1 MISYFKY
8 TDGTGFT
15 LDGVNYSGMV
25 TVVNDTAYAGSVY
38 TSRSKVLSSKETF
51 ISNAILNQIEF
62 DYNFSSNLKSKITL
76 IELYPK
82 SILDIT
88 SITNIIDTLTKN
100 NLKIFASGVGYD
112 QNYGNPLFNDS
123 NTNTFVSGISS
134 EGGPIISRKNIQTT
148 LDLKQAGYIQTDKPV
163 TDSSSIFTTLSSS
176 FKYFNKDVTVQG
188 VINSPIAPT
197 VSQSLIEGLGGNRSN
212 IFYDK
217 YRGVIYQT
225 TPSTVNIYTYDYD
238 SPNNS
243 ILIKDEIELSKLGV
257 VEDLS
262 KASYGKNYRAVVV
275 KNQGQLALEIYA
287 VNSGE
292 IIKSLTLNDVGIDNI
307 KHLIQRFED
316 DVLVLVGDIKGKLS
330 MSIYD
335 ISKLATN
342 TAPIY
347 SQEID
352 TQNNPTVVRFSPF
365 DSNIILFYYYTNTE
379 LDFIEFRPI
388 SVSGTVL
395 PVTKITSDQ
404 FTLPVESNSTFSDL
418 TDVISASTS
427 ALYDGSSFTY
437 DVQFDVSDKV
447 YSLALANN
455 YIKTNNNTIF
465 NTIVPLDTAVRYNSI
480 EVSDSSIGLVLN
492 SVFKSI
498 IYDTLVLYYTF
509 NTVKR
514 IDSESIYQQTSS
526 NIKTIDTSNL
536 LLYSNESINVGALN
550 RTIKEILTLQLDLA
564 GKIDSAR

>member
-15 LDGVNYSGMV
+15 LDGANYSGMV
-25 TVVNDTAYAGSVY
+25 TVVNDAAYAGSVY

-51 ISNAILNQIEF
+51 ITNAILNQIEF

-76 IELYPK
+76 IEVYPK

-88 SITNIIDTLTKN
+88 SITNIIDTLTEN

-123 NTNTFVSGISS
+123 NTNTFVYGISS
-134 EGGPIISRKNIQTT
+134 NGGPIISRKNIQTT

-188 VINSPIAPT
+188 AINSPTAPT
-197 VSQSLIEGLGGNRSN
+197 ISQSLIEGLGGNRSN

-217 YRGVIYQT
+217 YREVIYQT
-225 TPSTVNIYTYDYD
+225 APSTVNIYTYDYD
-238 SPNNS
+238 SPNNT
-243 ILIKDEIELSKLGV
+243 ILIKDELELSKLGV

-262 KASYGKNYRAVVV
+262 KASYGKNYRAVVA
-275 KNQGQLALEIYA
+275 KNQGQLALELYA
-287 VNSGE
+287 VNSSE
-292 IIKSLTLNDVGIDNI
+292 IIKSLTFEDVGIDNI

-316 DVLVLVGDIKGKLS
+316 DALVLVGDIKGKLS

-347 SQEID
+347 SQKID

-388 SVSGTVL
+388 SVSGTVS
-395 PVTKITSDQ
+395 PVTKMTSDQ
-404 FTLPVESNSTFSDL
+404 FTLPVESSAFSEL
-418 TDVISASTS
+418 TDVISTSTLT
-427 ALYDGSSFTY
+427 LYDGTSFTY

-447 YSLALANN
+447 YSLVLANN

-492 SVFKSI
+492 SAFKSI
-498 IYDTLVLYYTF
+498 IYDTLILYYTF

-526 NIKTIDTSNL
+526 NIKNIDTSNL

-550 RTIKEILTLQLDLA
+550 RTIEEILTLQLDLA

>member
-15 LDGVNYSGMV
+15 LDGANYSGMV
-25 TVVNDTAYAGSVY
+25 TVVNDAAYAGSVY

-51 ISNAILNQIEF
+51 IANAILNQIEF

-76 IELYPK
+76 IEVYPK

-88 SITNIIDTLTKN
+88 SITNIIDTLTEN

-123 NTNTFVSGISS
+123 NTNTFVYGISS
-134 EGGPIISRKNIQTT
+134 NGGPLISRKNIQTT

-188 VINSPIAPT
+188 AINSPTAPT
-197 VSQSLIEGLGGNRSN
+197 ISQSLIEGLGGNRSN

-217 YRGVIYQT
+217 YREVIYQT
-225 TPSTVNIYTYDYD
+225 APSTVNIYTYDYD
-238 SPNNS
+238 SPNNT
-243 ILIKDEIELSKLGV
+243 ILIKDELELSKLGV

-262 KASYGKNYRAVVV
+262 KASYGKNYRAVVA
-275 KNQGQLALEIYA
+275 KNQGQLALELYA
-287 VNSGE
+287 VNSSE
-292 IIKSLTLNDVGIDNI
+292 IIKSLTFEDVGIDNI

-388 SVSGTVL
+388 SVSGTVS
-395 PVTKITSDQ
+395 PVTKMTSDQ
-404 FTLPVESNSTFSDL
+404 FTLPVESSAFSEL
-418 TDVISASTS
+418 TDVISTSTLT
-427 ALYDGSSFTY
+427 LYDGTSFTY

-447 YSLALANN
+447 YSLVLANN

-492 SVFKSI
+492 SAFKSI
-498 IYDTLVLYYTF
+498 IYDTLILYYTF

-526 NIKTIDTSNL
+526 NIKNIDTSNL

-550 RTIKEILTLQLDLA
+550 RTIEEILTLQLDLA

>member
-15 LDGVNYSGMV
+15 LDGANYSGMV
-25 TVVNDTAYAGSVY
+25 TVVNDAAYAGSVY

-51 ISNAILNQIEF
+51 ITNAILNQIEF

-76 IELYPK
+76 IEVYPK

-88 SITNIIDTLTKN
+88 SITNIIDTLTEN

-123 NTNTFVSGISS
+123 NTNTFVYGISS
-134 EGGPIISRKNIQTT
+134 NGGPLISRKNIQTT

-188 VINSPIAPT
+188 AINSPTAPT
-197 VSQSLIEGLGGNRSN
+197 ISQSLIEGLGGNRSN

-217 YRGVIYQT
+217 YREVIYQT
-225 TPSTVNIYTYDYD
+225 APSTVNIYTYDYD
-238 SPNNS
+238 SPNNT
-243 ILIKDEIELSKLGV
+243 ILIKDELELSKLGV

-262 KASYGKNYRAVVV
+262 KASYGKNYRAVVA
-275 KNQGQLALEIYA
+275 KNQGQLALELYA
-287 VNSGE
+287 VNSSE
-292 IIKSLTLNDVGIDNI
+292 IIKSLTFEDVGIDNI

-347 SQEID
+347 SQKID

-388 SVSGTVL
+388 SVSGTVS
-395 PVTKITSDQ
+395 PVTKMTSDQ
-404 FTLPVESNSTFSDL
+404 FTLPVESSAFSEL
-418 TDVISASTS
+418 TDVISTSTLT
-427 ALYDGSSFTY
+427 LYDGTSFTY

-447 YSLALANN
+447 YSLVLANN

-492 SVFKSI
+492 SAFKSI
-498 IYDTLVLYYTF
+498 IYDTLILYYTF

-526 NIKTIDTSNL
+526 NIKNIDTSNL

-550 RTIKEILTLQLDLA
+550 RTIEEILTLQLDLA

>member
-15 LDGVNYSGMV
+15 LDGANYSGMV
-25 TVVNDTAYAGSVY
+25 TVVNGAAYAGSVY

-51 ISNAILNQIEF
+51 IANAILNQIEF

-76 IELYPK
+76 IEVYPK

-88 SITNIIDTLTKN
+88 SITNIIDTLTEN

-123 NTNTFVSGISS
+123 NTNTFVYGISS
-134 EGGPIISRKNIQTT
+134 NGGPLISRKNIQTT

-188 VINSPIAPT
+188 AINSPTAPT
-197 VSQSLIEGLGGNRSN
+197 ISQSLIEGLGGNRSN

-217 YRGVIYQT
+217 YREVIYQT
-225 TPSTVNIYTYDYD
+225 APSTVNIYTYDYD
-238 SPNNS
+238 SPNNT
-243 ILIKDEIELSKLGV
+243 ILIKDELELSKLGV

-262 KASYGKNYRAVVV
+262 KASYGKNYRAVVA
-275 KNQGQLALEIYA
+275 KNQGQLALELYA
-287 VNSGE
+287 VNSSE
-292 IIKSLTLNDVGIDNI
+292 IIKSLTFEDVGIDNI

-316 DVLVLVGDIKGKLS
+316 DALVLVGDIKGKLS

-388 SVSGTVL
+388 SVSGTVS
-395 PVTKITSDQ
+395 PVTKMTSDQ
-404 FTLPVESNSTFSDL
+404 FTLPVESSAFSEL
-418 TDVISASTS
+418 TDVISTSTLT
-427 ALYDGSSFTY
+427 LYDGTSFTY

-480 EVSDSSIGLVLN
+480 EVSDSSIGLALN
-492 SVFKSI
+492 SAFKSI
-498 IYDTLVLYYTF
+498 IYDTLILYYTF

-526 NIKTIDTSNL
+526 NIKNIDTSNL

-550 RTIKEILTLQLDLA
+550 RTIEEILTLQLDLA

>member
-1 MISYFKY
+1 MISYFKC

-15 LDGVNYSGMV
+15 LDGANYSGMV
-25 TVVNDTAYAGSVY
+25 TVVNDAAYAGSVY

-51 ISNAILNQIEF
+51 ISSAILNQIEF
-62 DYNFSSNLKSKITL
+62 DYNFSSNLKSKIAS
-76 IELYPK
+76 IEVYPK

-88 SITNIIDTLTKN
+88 SITNIIDTLTEN

-123 NTNTFVSGISS
+123 NTNTFVYGISS
-134 EGGPIISRKNIQTT
+134 NGGPIISRKNIQTT

-188 VINSPIAPT
+188 AINSPTAPT
-197 VSQSLIEGLGGNRSN
+197 ISQSLIEGLGGNRSN

-217 YRGVIYQT
+217 YREVIYQT
-225 TPSTVNIYTYDYD
+225 APSTVNIYTYDYD
-238 SPNNS
+238 SPNNT
-243 ILIKDEIELSKLGV
+243 ILIKDELELSKLGV

-262 KASYGKNYRAVVV
+262 KASYGKNYRAVVA
-275 KNQGQLALEIYA
+275 KNQGQLALELYA
-287 VNSGE
+287 VNSSE
-292 IIKSLTLNDVGIDNI
+292 IIKSLTFEDVGIDNI

-316 DVLVLVGDIKGKLS
+316 DALVLVGDIKGKLS

-388 SVSGTVL
+388 SVSGTVS
-395 PVTKITSDQ
+395 PVTKMTSDQ
-404 FTLPVESNSTFSDL
+404 FTLPVESSAFSEL
-418 TDVISASTS
+418 TDVISTSTPT
-427 ALYDGSSFTY
+427 LYDSTSFTY

-447 YSLALANN
+447 YSLTLANN

-492 SVFKSI
+492 SAFKSI
-498 IYDTLVLYYTF
+498 IYDTLMLYYTF

-526 NIKTIDTSNL
+526 NIKNIDTSNL

-550 RTIKEILTLQLDLA
+550 RTIEEILTLQLDLA

>member
-15 LDGVNYSGMV
+15 LDGANYSGMV
-25 TVVNDTAYAGSVY
+25 TVVNDAAYAGSVY

-51 ISNAILNQIEF
+51 IANAILNQIEF
-62 DYNFSSNLKSKITL
+62 DYNFSSNLKSKITS
-76 IELYPK
+76 IEVYPK

-88 SITNIIDTLTKN
+88 SIANIIDTLTEN

-123 NTNTFVSGISS
+123 NTNTFVYGISS
-134 EGGPIISRKNIQTT
+134 NGGPIISRKNIQTT

-188 VINSPIAPT
+188 AINSPTAPT
-197 VSQSLIEGLGGNRSN
+197 ISQSLLEGLGGNRSN

-217 YRGVIYQT
+217 YREVIYQT
-225 TPSTVNIYTYDYD
+225 APSTVNIYTYDYD
-238 SPNNS
+238 SPNNT
-243 ILIKDEIELSKLGV
+243 ILIKDELELSKLGV

-262 KASYGKNYRAVVV
+262 KASYGKNYRAVVA
-275 KNQGQLALEIYA
+275 KNQGQLALELYA
-287 VNSGE
+287 VNSSE
-292 IIKSLTLNDVGIDNI
+292 IIKSLTFEDVGIDNI

-316 DVLVLVGDIKGKLS
+316 DALVLVGDIKGKLS

-388 SVSGTVL
+388 SVSGTVS
-395 PVTKITSDQ
+395 PVTKMTSDQ
-404 FTLPVESNSTFSDL
+404 FTLPVESSAFSEL
-418 TDVISASTS
+418 TDVISTSTPT
-427 ALYDGSSFTY
+427 LYDGTSFTY

-492 SVFKSI
+492 SAFKSI
-498 IYDTLVLYYTF
+498 IYDTLILYYTF

-526 NIKTIDTSNL
+526 NIKNIDTSNL

-550 RTIKEILTLQLDLA
+550 RTIEEILTLQLDLA

>member
-15 LDGVNYSGMV
+15 LDGANYSGMV
-25 TVVNDTAYAGSVY
+25 TVVNDAAYAGSVY

-62 DYNFSSNLKSKITL
+62 DYNFSSNLKSKIAL
-76 IELYPK
+76 VEVYPK
-82 SILDIT
+82 SILDIIT
-88 SITNIIDTLTKN
+88 ITNIIDTLTEN

-112 QNYGNPLFNDS
+112 QNYGNPLFDDS
-123 NTNTFVSGISS
+123 NTNTFISGVSSK
-134 EGGPIISRKNIQTT
+134 GGPIISRKNIAT
-148 LDLKQAGYIQTDKPV
+148 LDLKQAGYIQTDKPI
-163 TDSSSIFTTLSSS
+163 TDNSSIFTTLSSS

-188 VINSPIAPT
+188 AINSPTAPT

-217 YRGVIYQT
+217 YREVIYQT
-225 TPSTVNIYTYDYD
+225 APSTVNIYTYDYD

-243 ILIKDEIELSKLGV
+243 ILIKDELELSKLGV

-262 KASYGKNYRAVVV
+262 KASYGKNYRAVVA
-275 KNQGQLALEIYA
+275 KNQGQLALELYA

-292 IIKSLTLNDVGIDNI
+292 IIKSLTLEDVGIDNI
-307 KHLIQRFED
+307 KHLVQRFED

-330 MSIYD
+330 MSVYD

-342 TAPIY
+342 TSPIY

-365 DSNIILFYYYTNTE
+365 DSNIILFYYYNNTE

-388 SVSGTVL
+388 SVSGTVS

-404 FTLPVESNSTFSDL
+404 FTLPVESSAFNEL
-418 TDVISASTS
+418 IDVISTSTLT
-427 ALYDGSSFTY
+427 LYDGSSFTY

-447 YSLALANN
+447 YSLALASN

-465 NTIVPLDTAVRYNSI
+465 NTIVPLDTAVIYNGI

-492 SVFKSI
+492 SAFKAI
-498 IYDTLVLYYTF
+498 IYDTLTLYYTF

-526 NIKTIDTSNL
+526 NIKNIDTSNL

-550 RTIKEILTLQLDLA
+550 RTIEEILTLQLDLA

>member
-15 LDGVNYSGMV
+15 LDGANYSGMV
-25 TVVNDTAYAGSVY
+25 TVVNNAAYAGSVY

-51 ISNAILNQIEF
+51 ITNAILNQIEF

-76 IELYPK
+76 IEVYPK

-88 SITNIIDTLTKN
+88 SITNIIDTLTEN

-123 NTNTFVSGISS
+123 NTNTFVYGISS
-134 EGGPIISRKNIQTT
+134 NGGPIISRKNIQTT

-188 VINSPIAPT
+188 AINSPTAPT
-197 VSQSLIEGLGGNRSN
+197 ISQSLIEGLGGNRSN

-217 YRGVIYQT
+217 YREVIYQT
-225 TPSTVNIYTYDYD
+225 APSTVNIYTYDYD
-238 SPNNS
+238 SPNNT
-243 ILIKDEIELSKLGV
+243 ILIKDELELSKLGV

-262 KASYGKNYRAVVV
+262 KASYGKNYRAVVA
-275 KNQGQLALEIYA
+275 KNQGQLALELYA
-287 VNSGE
+287 VNSSE
-292 IIKSLTLNDVGIDNI
+292 IIKSLTFEDVGIDNI

-388 SVSGTVL
+388 SVSGTVS
-395 PVTKITSDQ
+395 PVTKMTSDQ
-404 FTLPVESNSTFSDL
+404 FTLPVESSAFSEL
-418 TDVISASTS
+418 TDVISTSTLT
-427 ALYDGSSFTY
+427 LYDGTSFTY

-447 YSLALANN
+447 YSLVLANN

-492 SVFKSI
+492 SAFKSI
-498 IYDTLVLYYTF
+498 IYDTLILYYTF

-526 NIKTIDTSNL
+526 NIKNIDTSNL

-550 RTIKEILTLQLDLA
+550 RTIEEILTLQLDLA

>member
-15 LDGVNYSGMV
+15 LDGANYSGMV
-25 TVVNDTAYAGSVY
+25 TVVNDAAYAGSVY

-51 ISNAILNQIEF
+51 ISSAILNQIEF
-62 DYNFSSNLKSKITL
+62 DYNFSSNLKSKIAS
-76 IELYPK
+76 IEVYPK

-88 SITNIIDTLTKN
+88 SITNIIDTLTEN

-123 NTNTFVSGISS
+123 NTNTFVYGISS
-134 EGGPIISRKNIQTT
+134 NGGPIISRKNIQTT

-188 VINSPIAPT
+188 AINSPTAPT
-197 VSQSLIEGLGGNRSN
+197 ISQSLIEGLGGNRSN

-217 YRGVIYQT
+217 YREVIYQT
-225 TPSTVNIYTYDYD
+225 APSTVNIYTYDYD
-238 SPNNS
+238 SPNNT
-243 ILIKDEIELSKLGV
+243 ILIKDELELSKLGV

-262 KASYGKNYRAVVV
+262 KASYGKNYRAVVA
-275 KNQGQLALEIYA
+275 KNQGQLALELYA
-287 VNSGE
+287 VNSSE
-292 IIKSLTLNDVGIDNI
+292 IIKSLTFEDVGIDNI

-316 DVLVLVGDIKGKLS
+316 DALVLVGDIKGKLS

-388 SVSGTVL
+388 SVSGTVS
-395 PVTKITSDQ
+395 PVTKMTSDQ
-404 FTLPVESNSTFSDL
+404 FTLPVESSAFSEL
-418 TDVISASTS
+418 TDVISTSTPT
-427 ALYDGSSFTY
+427 LYDSTSFTY

-447 YSLALANN
+447 YSLTLANN

-492 SVFKSI
+492 SAFKSI
-498 IYDTLVLYYTF
+498 IYDTLMLYYTF

-526 NIKTIDTSNL
+526 NIKNIDTSNL

-550 RTIKEILTLQLDLA
+550 RTIEEILTLQLDLA

>member
-15 LDGVNYSGMV
+15 LDGANYSGMV
-25 TVVNDTAYAGSVY
+25 TVVNNAAYAGSVY

-51 ISNAILNQIEF
+51 ITNAILNQIEF

-76 IELYPK
+76 IEVYPK

-88 SITNIIDTLTKN
+88 SITNIIDTLTEN

-123 NTNTFVSGISS
+123 NTNTFVYGISS
-134 EGGPIISRKNIQTT
+134 NGGPIISRKNIQTT

-188 VINSPIAPT
+188 AINSPTAPT
-197 VSQSLIEGLGGNRSN
+197 ISQSLIEGLGGNRSN

-217 YRGVIYQT
+217 YREVIYQT
-225 TPSTVNIYTYDYD
+225 APSTVNIYTYDYD
-238 SPNNS
+238 SPNNT
-243 ILIKDEIELSKLGV
+243 ILIKDELELSKLGV

-262 KASYGKNYRAVVV
+262 KASYGKNYRAVVA
-275 KNQGQLALEIYA
+275 KNQGQLALELYA
-287 VNSGE
+287 VNSSE
-292 IIKSLTLNDVGIDNI
+292 IIKSLTFEDVGIDNI

-388 SVSGTVL
+388 SVSGTVS
-395 PVTKITSDQ
+395 PVTKMTSDQ
-404 FTLPVESNSTFSDL
+404 FTLPVESSAFSEL
-418 TDVISASTS
+418 TDVISTSTLT
-427 ALYDGSSFTY
+427 LYDGTSFTY

-492 SVFKSI
+492 SAFKSI
-498 IYDTLVLYYTF
+498 IYDTLILYYTF

-526 NIKTIDTSNL
+526 NIKNIDTSNL

-550 RTIKEILTLQLDLA
+550 RTIEEILTLQLDLA

>member
-15 LDGVNYSGMV
+15 LDGANYSGMV
-25 TVVNDTAYAGSVY
+25 TVVNDAAYAGSVY

-51 ISNAILNQIEF
+51 ITNAILNQIEF

-76 IELYPK
+76 IEVYPK

-88 SITNIIDTLTKN
+88 SITNIIDTLTEN

-123 NTNTFVSGISS
+123 NTNTFVYGISS
-134 EGGPIISRKNIQTT
+134 NGGPIISRKNIQTT

-188 VINSPIAPT
+188 AINSPTAPT
-197 VSQSLIEGLGGNRSN
+197 ISQSLIEGLGGNRSN

-217 YRGVIYQT
+217 YREVIYQT
-225 TPSTVNIYTYDYD
+225 APSTVNIYTYDYD
-238 SPNNS
+238 SPNNT
-243 ILIKDEIELSKLGV
+243 ILIKDELELSKLGV

-262 KASYGKNYRAVVV
+262 KASYGKNYRAVVA
-275 KNQGQLALEIYA
+275 KNQGQLALELYA
-287 VNSGE
+287 VNSSE
-292 IIKSLTLNDVGIDNI
+292 IIKSLTFEDVGIDNI

-347 SQEID
+347 SQKID

-388 SVSGTVL
+388 SVSGTVS
-395 PVTKITSDQ
+395 PVTKMTSDQ
-404 FTLPVESNSTFSDL
+404 FTLPVESSAFSEL
-418 TDVISASTS
+418 TDVISASTPT
-427 ALYDGSSFTY
+427 LYDGTSFTY

-447 YSLALANN
+447 YSLVLANN

-492 SVFKSI
+492 SAFKSI
-498 IYDTLVLYYTF
+498 IYDTLILYYTF

-526 NIKTIDTSNL
+526 NIKNIDTSNL

-550 RTIKEILTLQLDLA
+550 RTIEEILTLQLDLA

>member
-15 LDGVNYSGMV
+15 LDGANYSGMV
-25 TVVNDTAYAGSVY
+25 TVVNDAAYAGSVY

-51 ISNAILNQIEF
+51 ITNAILNQIEF

-76 IELYPK
+76 IEVYPK

-88 SITNIIDTLTKN
+88 SITNIIDTLTEN

-123 NTNTFVSGISS
+123 NTNTFVYGISS
-134 EGGPIISRKNIQTT
+134 NGGPIISRKNIQTT

-188 VINSPIAPT
+188 AINSPTAPT
-197 VSQSLIEGLGGNRSN
+197 ISQSLIEGLGGNRSN

-217 YRGVIYQT
+217 YREVIYQT
-225 TPSTVNIYTYDYD
+225 APSTVNIYTYDYD
-238 SPNNS
+238 SPNNT
-243 ILIKDEIELSKLGV
+243 ILIKDELELSKLGV

-262 KASYGKNYRAVVV
+262 KASYGKNYRAVVA
-275 KNQGQLALEIYA
+275 KNQGQLALELYA
-287 VNSGE
+287 VNSSE
-292 IIKSLTLNDVGIDNI
+292 IIKSLTFEDVGIDNI

-347 SQEID
+347 SQKID

-388 SVSGTVL
+388 SVSGTVS
-395 PVTKITSDQ
+395 PVTKMTSDQ
-404 FTLPVESNSTFSDL
+404 FTLPVESSAFSEL
-418 TDVISASTS
+418 TDVISTSTLT
-427 ALYDGSSFTY
+427 LYDGTSFTY

-447 YSLALANN
+447 YSLVLANN

-492 SVFKSI
+492 SAFKSI
-498 IYDTLVLYYTF
+498 IYDTLILYYTF

-526 NIKTIDTSNL
+526 NIKNIDTSNL

-550 RTIKEILTLQLDLA
+550 RTIEEILTLQLDLA